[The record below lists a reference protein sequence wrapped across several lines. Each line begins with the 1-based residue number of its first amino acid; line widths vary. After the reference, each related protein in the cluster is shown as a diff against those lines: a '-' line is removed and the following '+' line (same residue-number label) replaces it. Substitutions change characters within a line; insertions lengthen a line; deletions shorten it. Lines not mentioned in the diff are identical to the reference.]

1 MIRRPPRSTR
11 TDTLFPY
18 TTLFRSV
25 YSERI
30 SPEIPRSPC
39 IVITLPNTSNRG
51 GGPIPPLQIL
61 GERNP
66 VQHERKWIM
75 FPLSRNTLQQRR
87 QRGAKLGWAW
97 RDTNSRLFHRSD
109 LVFRATLTARDDRAG
124 MAHPTARRGRSEGH
138 TPELQSLMRTSYA
151 VFCL

>member
-1 MIRRPPRSTR
+1 MLPDRP
-11 TDTLFPY
+11 
-18 TTLFRSV
+18 V

-87 QRGAKLGWAW
+87 QRGANLGWAW
-97 RDTNSRLFHRSD
+97 RNTNTRLFHH
-109 LVFRATLTARDDRAG
+109 RALAFPTTLNPKNH
-124 MAHPTARRGRSEGH
+124 HP
-138 TPELQSLMRTSYA
+138 
-151 VFCL
+151 

>member
-1 MIRRPPRSTR
+1 MLPDRP
-11 TDTLFPY
+11 
-18 TTLFRSV
+18 V

-109 LVFRATLTARDDRAG
+109 LVFRATLTARNDRAG
-124 MAHPTARRGRSEGH
+124 MARSEEH
-138 TPELQSLMRTSYA
+138 TSELQSLMRISYA
-151 VFCL
+151 VFCLKKKK

>member
-1 MIRRPPRSTR
+1 MLPDRP
-11 TDTLFPY
+11 
-18 TTLFRSV
+18 V

-87 QRGAKLGWAW
+87 QRGGK
-97 RDTNSRLFHRSD
+97 RSD
-109 LVFRATLTARDDRAG
+109 ERRVGKEGVSMCRARWCPFR
-124 MAHPTARRGRSEGH
+124 
-138 TPELQSLMRTSYA
+138 
-151 VFCL
+151 